1 MCFFLIIMN
10 ITRKINE
17 DMVWSTV
24 VRLDVVLHINNRVAK
39 HLTGIDTSCAIYC
52 IDTYTHS
59 RKHKNIGNSLV
70 LYRPS
75 CH

>member
-1 MCFFLIIMN
+1 
-10 ITRKINE
+10 
-17 DMVWSTV
+17 MVWSTV
-24 VRLDVVLHINNRVAK
+24 VGLDVVLHINNRVAK

-59 RKHKNIGNSLV
+59 REHKNIGNFLV
-70 LYRPS
+70 RYRPS